1 MLSAY
6 LDWTHRATEQELQ
19 ATVPHLWLVE
29 HRAPGLAQ
37 PLRVGGITIPS
48 RPCTTPACNR
58 CTQLWGGYQFR
69 WIDARWL
76 DSYEKMR
83 RPGSWS
89 SQTIAPPSVARNSK
103 SINWFQDVGPY
114 MAPPQAQWLRC
125 QECERQSTV
134 ECGRCRQRF
143 CHYHLERHWYCC
155 ITPPDND
162 QADAFE
168 PPAVPPGPTP
178 PFARGMRGGSDCL
191 ACTASTA

>member
-1 MLSAY
+1 MAHYPRWVGSNVDSSAMLSAY

-37 PLRVGGITIPS
+37 PLPLRVGGITIPS

-76 DSYEKMR
+76 DKYETMR

-89 SQTIAPPSVARNSK
+89 SAPRLLPREEDTQGAPSSAAQPAASSKEKPTEEQTTPSASAEK
-103 SINWFQDVGPY
+103 
-114 MAPPQAQWLRC
+114 
-125 QECERQSTV
+125 
-134 ECGRCRQRF
+134 
-143 CHYHLERHWYCC
+143 
-155 ITPPDND
+155 
-162 QADAFE
+162 
-168 PPAVPPGPTP
+168 
-178 PFARGMRGGSDCL
+178 
-191 ACTASTA
+191 AC

>member
-76 DSYEKMR
+76 DKYEMMR
-83 RPGSWS
+83 RPE
-89 SQTIAPPSVARNSK
+89 SK
-103 SINWFQDVGPY
+103 FKGTTEEWAETQPG
-114 MAPPQAQWLRC
+114 
-125 QECERQSTV
+125 
-134 ECGRCRQRF
+134 
-143 CHYHLERHWYCC
+143 YHGKAY
-155 ITPPDND
+155 
-162 QADAFE
+162 
-168 PPAVPPGPTP
+168 PG
-178 PFARGMRGGSDCL
+178 
-191 ACTASTA
+191 

>member
-1 MLSAY
+1 MFPSDGPQAGAAIALRPTRRLAGWGTCPLVTDTSFSAGALPKVGRIECR
-6 LDWTHRATEQELQ
+6 LDATEQELE

-76 DSYEKMR
+76 DKYETMR

-89 SQTIAPPSVARNSK
+89 SVQVER
-103 SINWFQDVGPY
+103 
-114 MAPPQAQWLRC
+114 LR
-125 QECERQSTV
+125 T
-134 ECGRCRQRF
+134 
-143 CHYHLERHWYCC
+143 
-155 ITPPDND
+155 
-162 QADAFE
+162 
-168 PPAVPPGPTP
+168 
-178 PFARGMRGGSDCL
+178 
-191 ACTASTA
+191 